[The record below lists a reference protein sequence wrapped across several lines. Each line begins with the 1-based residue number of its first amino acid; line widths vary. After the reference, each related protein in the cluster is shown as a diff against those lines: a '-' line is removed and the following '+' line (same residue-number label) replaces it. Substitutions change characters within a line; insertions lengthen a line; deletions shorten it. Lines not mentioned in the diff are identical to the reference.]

1 MRSTAD
7 KAHGREDG
15 PSLEANEPTAA
26 AKTPFSPLLSLLT
39 SEETVPSLLECEK
52 AVLVTKEHDYDR
64 VPERSEL
71 TQLAPTI
78 LRISTEADAERAVQA
93 LEEATGNTTAV
104 HTSQRN
110 QGGSSLKDAL
120 LDCHQMLLST
130 RQKLLEP
137 ADESISRH
145 LREVVDLQA
154 TLIHDLQEQVHLRD
168 VELSSARR
176 DKEQVGTTNYEGMSL
191 FI

>member
-1 MRSTAD
+1 MSMRSTAD

-26 AKTPFSPLLSLLT
+26 AETPFSPLLSLLT
-39 SEETVPSLLECEK
+39 SEETVPALLECEK

-71 TQLAPTI
+71 TQLTPTI
-78 LRISTEADAERAVQA
+78 LRISTEADAERALQA
-93 LEEATGNTTAV
+93 LEEVTGKTSTAPDPRR
-104 HTSQRN
+104 SQRN
-110 QGGSSLKDAL
+110 RGSSLKDAL

-137 ADESISRH
+137 ADESISRTPTGGSGSAGH
-145 LREVVDLQA
+145 AYTRSTGA
-154 TLIHDLQEQVHLRD
+154 GTR
-168 VELSSARR
+168 ARR
-176 DKEQVGTTNYEGMSL
+176 
-191 FI
+191 